1 MTSAEPDF
9 AAVHR
14 DLARLPVGPQ
24 RASLEQ
30 RLKAAETRYLLATQA
45 ASRRPTV
52 TTKPKPQMTESQV
65 AAALAAMTQEERA
78 GYLLAAT
85 YRVGIRPAVPR

>member
-24 RASLEQ
+24 RASLER
-30 RLKAAETRYLLATQA
+30 RLRDAETRYLIATQA

-52 TTKPKPQMTESQV
+52 TTKPKPLTESQV
-65 AAALAAMTQEERA
+65 AACLAAMPQEERA
-78 GYLLAAT
+78 KYLLAAT
-85 YRVGIRPAVPR
+85 YRVAVVPR

>member
-1 MTSAEPDF
+1 MTEAEPDF
-9 AAVHR
+9 AAAHR

-30 RLKAAETRYLLATQA
+30 RLKSAETRYLLAVQA

-52 TTKPKPQMTESQV
+52 TAKPRMTESQV

-78 GYLLAAT
+78 RYLLAAT
-85 YRVGIRPAVPR
+85 YRVGIRPAGAPR